1 MVPSGWIAGLRRLR
15 DPETLSDEMR
25 RDLVVAVYDNL
36 IPIAI
41 MTVSFAALGGAITAE
56 NPDLLLRIL
65 FGAGLAAAFARLG
78 IVTACRPRRGER
90 PGPDSIRRRERI
102 FAAGSLAFA
111 IALGSFGFR
120 AAAIGSA
127 SHRMLVVAMLAGY
140 GSGVVARVS
149 PRPWISVPCLIIA
162 ILPGAAA
169 FGLRGPVDDRLVGAA
184 LCLFAIGGIQTVA
197 YIYRSLRRHLR
208 MRRHLAGLAR
218 LDALTGLPNRLL
230 LEERLAGEI
239 ARLRRTGGTAALH
252 YLDLDGFK
260 GVNDNLGHQC
270 GDRLLKEVAG
280 RLGGLLRG
288 GDMAARIGGD
298 EFVVLQAGCA
308 HAEEA
313 ELLGRRIGRA
323 ILAPFDLDGQEVTIA
338 TSIGIAVAP
347 GDAGTPET
355 WIAAADAALY
365 RAKARGRNR
374 IVMAADREAALA
386 S

>member
-15 DPETLSDEMR
+15 EPETLSDEMR

-65 FGAGLAAAFARLG
+65 FGAGLAAAFARLA
-78 IVTACRPRRGER
+78 IVTAYRPRRGER
-90 PGPDSIRRRERI
+90 LGPEAILHRERI
-102 FAAGSLAFA
+102 FATGSLAFA
-111 IALGSFGFR
+111 IALGAFGFR

-127 SHRMLVVAMLAGY
+127 SDRMLVVAMLAGY

-169 FGLRGPVDDRLVGAA
+169 FGLRGPMDDGLVGAA

-298 EFVVLQAGCA
+298 EFVVLQAGCV
-308 HAEEA
+308 HADEA

-323 ILAPFDLDGQEVTIA
+323 ILTPFDLDGREVTIA

-355 WIAAADAALY
+355 WLAAADAALY

-374 IVMAADREAALA
+374 IVMAADGEAALA